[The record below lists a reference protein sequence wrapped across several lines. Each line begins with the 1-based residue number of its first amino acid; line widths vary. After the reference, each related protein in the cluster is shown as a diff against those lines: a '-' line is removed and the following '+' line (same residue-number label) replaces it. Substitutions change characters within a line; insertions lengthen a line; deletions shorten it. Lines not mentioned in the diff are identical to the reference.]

1 MSRISYSSRATA
13 DLIRLFRF
21 LADKDEE
28 TAKRAIKTI
37 RDAFTPLSRL
47 PKIGRPIEAG
57 LRELVIEFGN
67 SGYIALYDFDHLVDE
82 IVILAVRHQLEND
95 YV

>member
-13 DLIRLFRF
+13 DLVSLFHF

-67 SGYIALYDFDHLVDE
+67 SGYIASYEFDDFLDQ
-82 IVILAVRHQLEND
+82 IV
-95 YV
+95 YC